1 MNWRD
6 RIAFDPQILDGKP
19 TVRGTR
25 IAVEL
30 LFERLADG
38 WTSEDLRASYPGVSD
53 DDLRAVFGFAAE
65 IVRQMRDWGPKATT

>member
-30 LFERLADG
+30 IFERLADG
-38 WTSEDLRASYPGVSD
+38 WTLRSPASYPGSRT
-53 DDLRAVFGFAAE
+53 DDLRAVFAFAAE
-65 IVRQMRDWGPKATT
+65 LIRHMRDWGLKRTT

>member
-6 RIAFDPQILDGKP
+6 RVSSDPQILGGKP

-30 LFERLADG
+30 IFERLADG
-38 WTSEDLRASYPGVSD
+38 WTRDDLSASYPGVSD
-53 DDLRAVFGFAAE
+53 DDLRAAFAFAAE
-65 IVRQMRDWGPKATT
+65 LIRQRPDWVPKQTA